1 MTWLQKM
8 LAPRPDLSALEHES
22 LTRAYA
28 KLLHIVVAYEKEI
41 ARLRQENKQV
51 TECWELAARLAAK
64 YAIENQRLRYALE
77 IATPKTPDTRN

>member
-1 MTWLQKM
+1 VSWLHK
-8 LAPRPDLSALEHES
+8 LFGPGSDLQAMEHDS
-22 LTRAYA
+22 LNRAYA

-41 ARLRQENKQV
+41 ARLRQENRQI